1 MDLVSSGG
9 VVLYFKLFPSL
20 SPQPS
25 QSYLFH
31 FYPIPFL
38 WYVDCTVPYL
48 YRTVPVPYRTA
59 LQRTAQLYYIT
70 HLRCNTPYCNLISLF
85 NPLTNHIINILQPSH
100 TPTTT
105 NFHLPSLPL
114 PCTSNLHLLS
124 LPFLSHSWPHSSL
137 VRSWYQFCIIP
148 AVEKP
153 SGLLRIHRYDRWD
166 EMRWDGIGSDG
177 MGWDGMGCDVMGSDE
192 IRWDGMR

>member
-1 MDLVSSGG
+1 MEELFYTSNSS
-9 VVLYFKLFPSL
+9 LLFPLNPL
-20 SPQPS
+20 SHIYS
-25 QSYLFH
+25 ISTLFL
-31 FYPIPFL
+31 FFDMWTAPYRT
-38 WYVDCTVPYL
+38 CTVPYL
-48 YRTVPVPYRTA
+48 YRTVPYRTA

-114 PCTSNLHLLS
+114 PCTSNLHPLS

-166 EMRWDGIGSDG
+166 EMRWDE
-177 MGWDGMGCDVMGSDE
+177 MRWNEMKWNEMKWDE
-192 IRWDGMR
+192 MR